1 MRCQCRCSCGFLFV
15 LLLIWCQRFYSHNIY
30 ICFITVLFS
39 YLVPVTHNRFV
50 FYSIQCS
57 DFRKGKPGNSS
68 FHSSQVI
75 AYYFYICLV
84 LIKNIYNTFNCLI
97 PFYKRIE
104 PGKSCQVARKGKFAV
119 RSERWNLR
127 EDEDKEPLFHIAFAF
142 LSMTKCTTR
151 H

>member
-1 MRCQCRCSCGFLFV
+1 MFS
-15 LLLIWCQRFYSHNIY
+15 I
-30 ICFITVLFS
+30 LFS
-39 YLVPVTHNRFV
+39 API
-50 FYSIQCS
+50 S
-57 DFRKGKPGNSS
+57 GKENLATLL
-68 FHSSQVI
+68 FIRQLI

-127 EDEDKEPLFHIAFAF
+127 EDEDKEPFFHIEFAF
-142 LSMTKCTTR
+142 LSIDKM
-151 H
+151 HN